1 MWGEE
6 PLFNLKA
13 VVQQTGLKPDTLRA
27 WERRYGLP
35 SPVRSS
41 GRHRLYT
48 QRDIEVLLWLIAR
61 QHEGL
66 SISRAV
72 ELWRQIEAGGGD
84 TLPPPVP
91 VPPFSS
97 PVAESRPVGGMLDQ
111 LRQEWLVACL
121 AYDEQRAEQAAAQA
135 FALYPPETVCLDLLQ
150 RALAEMGDLWLRG
163 MATVQQEHFASELVI
178 RQIES
183 LLMAAPPATRPGQI
197 LAACPPQEYHVFG
210 LLLLTL
216 LLRRRGWAVVY
227 LGANV
232 PVEQLETAV
241 TEIRPDLVVLAALR
255 LPSAATLLETARAL
269 QGRVPVGYGGGVFNS
284 LPAIRS
290 RIPGHFLGESVEE
303 ALHVV
308 DSLMSAPR
316 PAPGGEPVPAE
327 ARVAL
332 KHFRERRGPIEVKM
346 GQAAGVTGLS
356 LSHLARANEEFA
368 LHLEAALALG
378 DIALLDTDSA
388 SVEEGLAQEGMLAG
402 TLARYL
408 HAYCR
413 VVEEQL
419 DERGDLILT
428 WLRRVTSLAAS
439 TADLPGVAATIGS
452 PIGVAAIGM
461 RHSLRSR

>member
-1 MWGEE
+1 MSSRSEE

-35 SPVRSS
+35 SPARSS
-41 GRHRLYT
+41 GSHRLYT
-48 QRDIEVLLWLIAR
+48 RRDIEVLRWLIAR
-61 QHEGL
+61 QREGL

-72 ELWRQIEAGGGD
+72 DQWRQMEAGRGD
-84 TLPPPVP
+84 TPPIPLLLGSISEP
-91 VPPFSS
+91 
-97 PVAESRPVGGMLDQ
+97 RLVGDMLDR
-111 LRQEWLVACL
+111 LRQEWLAACL

-135 FALYPPETVCLDLLQ
+135 FALYPPETVCLELLQ
-150 RALAEMGDLWLRG
+150 RALAEVGDLWQQG
-163 MATVQQEHFASELVI
+163 TATVQQEHLASELAI
-178 RQIES
+178 RQLES

-197 LAACPPQEYHVFG
+197 LAVCPPQEYHTFG

-232 PVEQLETAV
+232 PAEQLVATVADV
-241 TEIRPDLVVLAALR
+241 RPNLVILVALR

-269 QGRVPVGYGGGVFNS
+269 QEHVLIGYGGGVFNS

-290 RIPGHFLGESVEE
+290 RIPGHFLGESVEY

-308 DSLMSAPR
+308 DALMSAPR
-316 PAPGGEPVPAE
+316 PAPGGEPIPAE

-332 KHFRERRGPIEVKM
+332 EHFRERRGPIEAKM
-346 GQAAGVTGLS
+346 GQAGSTTGLS
-356 LSHLARANEEFA
+356 LWHLAHANEEFA

-378 DIALLDTDSA
+378 DVALLDTDIA
-388 SVEEGLAQEGMLAG
+388 SVEQRLAQEGMPAG

-408 HAYCR
+408 SAYR
-413 VVEEQL
+413 QIAEEQL
-419 DERGDLILT
+419 DGRGDLILA
-428 WLRRVTSLAAS
+428 WLRRVTSS
-439 TADLPGVAATIGS
+439 
-452 PIGVAAIGM
+452 
-461 RHSLRSR
+461 